1 MHKREL
7 PNLVDNSDIVLADLH
22 SFHQRA
28 DDLSLV
34 VPVQRFDSLGKLLG
48 EFVDVV
54 DDRFDISGELSSS
67 RKAYPQLNKT
77 LCTWQ

>member
-1 MHKREL
+1 MLRTGPASGALDKREL
-7 PNLVDNSDIVLADLH
+7 PNLVYDSDIFLADLH

-34 VPVQRFDSLGKLLG
+34 VPVQRFDSVGELLG

-54 DDRFDISGELSSS
+54 DDRFDFLLLVSS
-67 RKAYPQLNKT
+67 L
-77 LCTWQ
+77 